1 MNPHP
6 LSMVG
11 NALLAWKHQIL
22 TFASVLDYGSSLVA
36 QTINYLP
43 AVQETWVQSLG
54 QEETLEK
61 GLAGDPLQCPC
72 LENPTDRGAWRATVP
87 GIAKSQTRVSDQ
99 HF

>member
-1 MNPHP
+1 MSPHP

-61 GLAGDPLQCPC
+61 GRATHSSVL
-72 LENPTDRGAWRATVP
+72 AWRIPQTEEP
-87 GIAKSQTRVSDQ
+87 DGLQSLGSQRVR
-99 HF
+99 HE